1 MDSTEDHNV
10 TLLRIHSDLS
20 ELSSLKRLAPLIRW
34 LLFGAFAIAVWVTT
48 NDISIRKLNRLAERH
63 EHEIQENEVWRAT
76 TESSRYTSQ
85 EAAALNKVVLESFN
99 AHDKRLQRLEDAG
112 IQVQRSL
119 DRIEQAL
126 LPAQAS
132 TPTIK

>member
-1 MDSTEDHNV
+1 MDTEEEHNV

-20 ELSSLKRLAPLIRW
+20 ELASLKRLAPLIRW

-48 NDISIRKLNRLAERH
+48 NDISIRKLNRLAEQH
-63 EHEIQENEVWRAT
+63 QLAIQENEVWRAT
-76 TESSRYTSQ
+76 TESSRYTSE

-112 IQVQRSL
+112 TQVQRSL

-126 LPAQAS
+126 MPSSVANS
-132 TPTIK
+132 KPK

>member
-1 MDSTEDHNV
+1 MDPEEEHNV

-48 NDISIRKLNRLAERH
+48 NDISIRKLNRLAEQH
-63 EHEIQENEVWRAT
+63 QLAIQENEIWRAT
-76 TESSRYTSQ
+76 SESSRYTSQ

-112 IQVQRSL
+112 VQVQRSL

-126 LPAQAS
+126 LP
-132 TPTIK
+132 TPVAKPKPE

>member
-48 NDISIRKLNRLAERH
+48 NDISIRKLNRLAEQH
-63 EHEIQENEVWRAT
+63 QIAIQENEVWRAT

-126 LPAQAS
+126 MPNQAS

>member
-1 MDSTEDHNV
+1 MDPEEEHNV

-48 NDISIRKLNRLAERH
+48 NDISIRKLNRLAEQH
-63 EHEIQENEVWRAT
+63 QHAIQENEIWRAT
-76 TESSRYTSQ
+76 SESSRYTSQ

-126 LPAQAS
+126 LP
-132 TPTIK
+132 TPVAKPKPE